1 MRICGVQNCINQNF
15 IICFCKA
22 ILLVANKKNIGEYEQ
37 IIFLPT
43 NSVIFQFS
51 FDEKQQEHI
60 YTIFFD
66 RLRTAHKIYCCQS
79 FCNKKKWHSK
89 SRSRFCLIK
98 MTLFKE
104 HERIYLHNQNHSSS
118 SCYCNAIKQAYIN
131 SRQAIYL
138 RFVNKLLNYKELR
151 PLIV

>member
-60 YTIFFD
+60 YTIFLTDFGQ
-66 RLRTAHKIYCCQS
+66 R
-79 FCNKKKWHSK
+79 
-89 SRSRFCLIK
+89 IK
-98 MTLFKE
+98 F
-104 HERIYLHNQNHSSS
+104 IAVN
-118 SCYCNAIKQAYIN
+118 
-131 SRQAIYL
+131 
-138 RFVNKLLNYKELR
+138 RFVTKKNGIPNLVLDF
-151 PLIV
+151 V